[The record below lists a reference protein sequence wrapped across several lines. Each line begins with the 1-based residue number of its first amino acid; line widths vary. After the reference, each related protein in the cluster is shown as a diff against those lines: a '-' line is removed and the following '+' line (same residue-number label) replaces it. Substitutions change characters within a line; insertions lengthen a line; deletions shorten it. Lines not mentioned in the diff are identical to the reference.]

1 MSTLFSTRVSITALA
16 VGVFLGGAAL
26 AQVSSLGGV
35 TVTAPRVIG
44 RGAGGIP
51 IERVSMSAT
60 IRYSDLNVK
69 TPQGASALDKRVK
82 DAADSLC
89 KKLEADYPIGTPD
102 AFTCSKEAVTNAAAQ
117 VRAAKGAG

>member
-1 MSTLFSTRVSITALA
+1 MSRLFSTRASIAALA
-16 VGVFLGGAAL
+16 VGVFLGGAAS
-26 AQVSSLGGV
+26 AQVSDLGGV

-60 IRYSDLNVK
+60 VRYSDLNLK
-69 TPQGASALDKRVK
+69 TPQGASALDIRVK
-82 DAADSLC
+82 DAAASLC
-89 KKLEADYPIGTPD
+89 KNLEADYPIGTPD
-102 AFTCSKEAVTNAAAQ
+102 AFTCAKEAVTNAAAQ